1 MIINQVLKSNLR
13 RNTISIQHSG
23 SLLNVPHYSYSGTFP
38 VSYTYENSSE
48 NVESSIVRYYFGDTL
63 LSESSVSQGIV
74 STDITIPINELYVDT
89 INMLVV
95 EITDQKN
102 LGESHTKRMNYAR
115 ILYGFDTMAHT
126 GLTLIQND
134 LSVISFNENEALTV
148 LNIPQ
153 NGLFSVKIPDQY
165 IFNGQIYDI
174 TEIGTEA
181 FYNLN
186 RIREVFL
193 GKNIKKIKAAA
204 FRNMTALDTVII
216 YAENPPILEG
226 AGIFFG
232 NEFNRVI
239 KVPANSLELY
249 RNSWAE
255 YSSRIEAIVP

>member
-48 NVESSIVRYYFGDTL
+48 NVESSSVRYYFGDTL
-63 LSESSVSQGIV
+63 LSESSVSQGSV
-74 STDITIPINELYVDT
+74 SIDITLPTNELDT

-95 EITDQKN
+95 EITDQKDP
-102 LGESHTKRMNYAR
+102 GESHTKRMNYAR

-126 GLTLIQND
+126 GLALVQD
-134 LSVISFNENEALTV
+134 GLSVISFNESQALTV

-153 NGLFSVKIPDQY
+153 NGLFSVEIPDQY

-174 TEIGTEA
+174 TEIGTES
-181 FYNLN
+181 FYNLD
-186 RIREVFL
+186 RIREVSL
-193 GKNIKKIKAAA
+193 GKNIKRIKSAA
-204 FRNMTALDTVII
+204 FRNMTQLDTVII

-232 NEFNRVI
+232 NEFNRII